1 MGFIKVDKITAL
13 ELLNLQKGRKLPSF
27 KRYTWNGKSS
37 QQVVEDISKELN
49 KSSYS
54 LGEIVYV
61 KENLIDGA
69 SRLITLSLIAKSL
82 GFEYPEIERRWSVE
96 EVRKLKESYD
106 AIKRALSFVDIAEFR
121 RFFSTSLFITVIEL
135 EKLEDSFS
143 FFDDGI
149 ERGVV
154 LDPSDILKAYHL
166 CSMRAKSEG
175 EKLEACAK
183 WESIGRD
190 RLSLLLRIWHPIYYW
205 RKSLPAPPFSMK
217 ELSSFEG
224 ISEDEDYP
232 YLKRMKSF
240 ELYSTIVNGQN
251 FFNRCFYYERL
262 LENLLA
268 LISSRFPSLMSAVDF
283 SLPSESSCFD
293 LFLSLS
299 LLMLDRFGREWA
311 VKSLPVLFK
320 YSFSLRLE
328 DSSVSID
335 KINKHILARDS
346 IFPVILYSSVP
357 YDVYTYDLSTKL
369 GDMRNIALRGAKPV
383 RAIDFS
389 EDFKRWINE

>member
-1 MGFIKVDKITAL
+1 MGFIKVNKITAL
-13 ELLNLQKGRKLPSF
+13 EFLKRQNDRKLPSF
-27 KRYTWNGKSS
+27 KRYTWNEKTSE
-37 QQVVEDISKELN
+37 QLIEDINKEVD

-61 KENLIDGA
+61 KDELIDGS
-69 SRLITLSLIAKSL
+69 SRLITLALIAKAL
-82 GFEYPEIERRWSVE
+82 GLEYPEIERRWSVD
-96 EVRKLKESYD
+96 EVKRLKANNE
-106 AIKRALSFVDIAEFR
+106 AIKRALSFVDLDEFR
-121 RFFSTSLFITVIEL
+121 RFFTNSLFLTVIEL

-166 CSMRAKSEG
+166 CSMRDKSEG

-190 RLSLLLRIWHPIYYW
+190 RLSQLLRVWHPLYYW
-205 RKSLPAPPFSMK
+205 RRSLPAPPFSMK

-224 ISEDEDYP
+224 VSEDDDYP

-240 ELYSTIVNGQN
+240 ELDSLIINGQN

-262 LENLLA
+262 LNELLE
-268 LISSRFPSLMSAVDF
+268 LINHRFPSLFSNIDF

-299 LLMLDRFGREWA
+299 LLMIDRFG
-311 VKSLPVLFK
+311 SLSCEKALPIIFK

-335 KINKHILARDS
+335 RINKHILDSES
-346 IFPVILYSSVP
+346 IFPTILYSLSP

-369 GDMRNIALRGAKPV
+369 QDMRNIALRGSKPV

-389 EDFKRWINE
+389 EDFKRYINE

>member
-13 ELLNLQKGRKLPSF
+13 EFLNMQKGRRLPSF
-27 KRYTWNGKSS
+27 KRYTWNAKASEG
-37 QQVVEDISKELN
+37 VVEDISKEMN

-61 KENLIDGA
+61 KADLIDGA
-69 SRLITLSLIAKSL
+69 ARLITLSLIAKAI
-82 GFEYPEIERRWSVE
+82 GFDYPELERRWSVE
-96 EVRKLKESYD
+96 EVNKLKANNE
-106 AIKRALSFVDIAEFR
+106 AIKRALSFVDIDEFK
-121 RFFSTSLFITVIEL
+121 RFFSDSLYLTVIEL

-166 CSMRAKSEG
+166 CSMRDKTEG
-175 EKLEACAK
+175 EKLDVCSR

-190 RLSLLLRIWHPIYYW
+190 RLSQLLRIWHPIYYW
-205 RKSLPAPPFSMK
+205 RRSLPAPSFSMK
-217 ELSSFEG
+217 ELASFEG
-224 ISEDEDYP
+224 ISEDAEYP

-240 ELYSTIVNGQN
+240 ELDSTIINGQN
-251 FFNRCFYYERL
+251 FFKRCFCYNRL
-262 LENLLA
+262 LDELLD
-268 LISSRFPSLMSAVDF
+268 LVSTRFPPLLSSIDF

-299 LLMLDRFGREWA
+299 LLMLDRFG
-311 VKSLPVLFK
+311 KSSTEKAISILFK

-335 KINKHILARDS
+335 RINKHILAPES
-346 IFPVILYSSVP
+346 IFPIILYSSTP
-357 YDVYTYDLSTKL
+357 YDVYTYDLSSRL
-369 GDMRNIALRGAKPV
+369 CDMRNIALRGTKPV